1 MPDAGQPALSFGAAL
16 VAAATPAPG
25 VFHVAARA
33 LAGGRG
39 EGVAS
44 SLGTGLGGLF
54 HVAAGASGILA
65 LVMAGAD
72 AFALQKLV
80 GATHL
85 LWIGLKTV
93 REARV
98 AAPTGV
104 AATGSGRAFRRRGRR
119 STKPDTAAFW
129 PSRSSC
135 CSGRCRSR

>member
-1 MPDAGQPALSFGAAL
+1 MPDAGQPALFFAAAL
-16 VAAATPAPG
+16 VAAATPALG

-44 SLGTGLGGLF
+44 GLGGLF

-72 AFALQKLV
+72 ASAFQKLV